1 MSLVIISM
9 MTIVVLNV
17 VFADKEGCP
26 CNKGCVPNPP
36 ENIKESAVDSE
47 NTEGNV
53 QPLGECMRTWIEKDC
68 GPWYND
74 HLDHISLFIVY
85 DWPYKYEYYRYY
97 YAHERDCEKWRVW
110 YDNCQHKEL
119 YREYLGTEHET
130 QIYLKYTIT
139 CLYQEVSPGRYM
151 RLYCY

>member
-1 MSLVIISM
+1 M

-26 CNKGCVPNPP
+26 CNPQPP
-36 ENIKESAVDSE
+36 ANVTKE

-74 HLDHISLFIVY
+74 HLDHISLVIVY
-85 DWPYKYEYYRYY
+85 DWPYKYEI
-97 YAHERDCEKWRVW
+97 
-110 YDNCQHKEL
+110 L
-119 YREYLGTEHET
+119 
-130 QIYLKYTIT
+130 
-139 CLYQEVSPGRYM
+139 
-151 RLYCY
+151 